1 MCVMQNRGS
10 RVLNYLKDSE
20 ARKAMP
26 MMIGRFS
33 LIFNATT
40 SIGEVLHN
48 TLPQHTLCDVIY
60 IYIY

>member
-1 MCVMQNRGS
+1 MCVMHNRGS
-10 RVLNYLKDSE
+10 RVLNYLKDYE

-40 SIGEVLHN
+40 SIGEEGHN
-48 TLPQHTLCDVIY
+48 SPQHTLCDVI
-60 IYIY
+60 